1 MWSRSTWDSKE
12 DRCPNSLG
20 QKLHRNGFDSS
31 PGAAGT
37 KTEFVKCGSFRLE
50 KNKMHAVNLELIY
63 EHDLYKFNYILN
75 GGGLD
80 ERSSE
85 EGGSGCCGNIEAGM
99 PPGNTGNTDGT

>member
-1 MWSRSTWDSKE
+1 MQRK
-12 DRCPNSLG
+12 
-20 QKLHRNGFDSS
+20 GFDSK

-37 KTEFVKCGSFRLE
+37 ERKGYSTQDCSREIYDMQTINLNNLHRFSFS
-50 KNKMHAVNLELIY
+50 
-63 EHDLYKFNYILN
+63 YILN

-85 EGGSGCCGNIEAGM
+85 LGGSGCCGNIEAGI